1 MTPVFKTLTKNI
13 VKMQFMIT
21 IFIFI
26 VFILPSPVLGVVCAW
41 IVRSHYDEHMLEL
54 GSENI
59 VNEKISCLCNL
70 DKDNDDR
77 DIATDTIKVD

>member
-1 MTPVFKTLTKNI
+1 
-13 VKMQFMIT
+13 MIT

-59 VNEKISCLCNL
+59 VNEKISSLCNL
-70 DKDNDDR
+70 DKDNGHR
-77 DIATDTIKVD
+77 DVATDTIKVD